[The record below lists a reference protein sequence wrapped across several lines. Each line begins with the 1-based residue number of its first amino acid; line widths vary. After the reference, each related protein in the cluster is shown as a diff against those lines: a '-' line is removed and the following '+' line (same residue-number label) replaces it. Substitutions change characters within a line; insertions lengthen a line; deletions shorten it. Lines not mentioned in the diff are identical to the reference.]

1 MCDLWLAPDSKGLK
15 YFLNPFCANVSIFFN
30 AFQYSAA
37 YIPFRNSSFFLLRA
51 TFIKNGILKFSEEYS
66 ENSRKYCRFY
76 GGVYFLV

>member
-51 TFIKNGILKFSEEYS
+51 TFRKNILKILENIVDFMEEFIS
-66 ENSRKYCRFY
+66 
-76 GGVYFLV
+76 